1 MVQRGEAQVA
11 SIEVVPCK
19 SNQRSTGEPNS
30 SSGLSQYCP
39 SPWVGVAFGPLDGR
53 GRSNLGHARNKRQHL
68 LDGPRTVSASPR
80 RVWRMTPETPQG
92 QFVEP
97 APKPA
102 ETTARKAVNKR
113 WYQAEIRL
121 SSRPESPA
129 DEATAAIEPSG
140 DERARLLAPA
150 KVPSWRASSHD
161 LATGL
166 TVADFTDTV
175 PGELYDQLFGDQA

>member
-80 RVWRMTPETPQG
+80 RVWRMTCEAPQG
-92 QFVEP
+92 EFVAP
-97 APKPA
+97 ALKPA
-102 ETTARKAVNKR
+102 ETTARK
-113 WYQAEIRL
+113 
-121 SSRPESPA
+121 
-129 DEATAAIEPSG
+129 TAAIRHRS
-140 DERARLLAPA
+140 LAVLCPRWGRGLPVTRCKRRTA
-150 KVPSWRASSHD
+150 CKSVLDPQIPDSCDRSSPT
-161 LATGL
+161 L
-166 TVADFTDTV
+166 
-175 PGELYDQLFGDQA
+175 GET